1 MLERPS
7 DIFFLEAF
15 FGIKRGMKE
24 WYVKTLEGITG
35 KKIGNF
41 VEEIFSTLGG
51 GSMPQLVILPLFVIG
66 IITIP
71 FQLQLG
77 NSLDSDN
84 V

>member
-1 MLERPS
+1 
-7 DIFFLEAF
+7 
-15 FGIKRGMKE
+15 MKE

-51 GSMPQLVILPLFVIG
+51 GSVPQLVILPLLVIG

>member
-1 MLERPS
+1 
-7 DIFFLEAF
+7 
-15 FGIKRGMKE
+15 MKE
-24 WYVKTLEGITG
+24 WYVKTREGITG

-51 GSMPQLVILPLFVIG
+51 SVPQLVILPLLVVG

-71 FQLQLG
+71 FQLQFA